1 MYRIFWLLAWLLALA
16 LPLAIAGC
24 MGSPD
29 DGGEPNPVIDAG
41 QGPADSAPPADAGE
55 GVVDSAPAVDAGLDA
70 MGPPLDTD
78 ACEHMIDGPG
88 QAVTPAASSEVDAG
102 DVMPGHVR
110 WDGDY
115 FFGPSSYPYGFVDLL
130 VEQPG
135 KIVIYHQYLNIWVQ
149 DASGTEQVAE
159 SIEPT
164 ACATMMQRHTID
176 LGAGTYKLAYGS
188 FYSPPHLVVLRADDT
203 GH

>member
-1 MYRIFWLLAWLLALA
+1 MHRFSWLLSFA
-16 LPLAIAGC
+16 LPLTIIGC
-24 MGSPD
+24 SGGPD
-29 DGGEPNPVIDAG
+29 DGGPPSPAVDAG
-41 QGPADSAPPADAGE
+41 EGMVDSSPAVDAGE
-55 GVVDSAPAVDAGLDA
+55 GVVDSALAADAGQDA
-70 MGPPLDTD
+70 MGPPLDVD
-78 ACEHMIDGPG
+78 ACEHMIDGPSH
-88 QAVTPAASSEVDAG
+88 AVSPAASSEVDAG
-102 DVMPGHVR
+102 DVMPSHVR
-110 WDGDY
+110 WDSD
-115 FFGPSSYPYGFVDLL
+115 FFYGPSAYPYGFVDLL

-135 KIVIYHQYLNIWVQ
+135 MIVIYHQYMAITVR